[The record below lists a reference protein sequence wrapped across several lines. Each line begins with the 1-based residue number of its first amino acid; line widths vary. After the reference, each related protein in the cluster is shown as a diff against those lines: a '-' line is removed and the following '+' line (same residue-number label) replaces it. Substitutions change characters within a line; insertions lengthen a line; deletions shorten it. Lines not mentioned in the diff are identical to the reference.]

1 MPVNNNKRVLWIF
14 AVRSESPGF
23 LPKSKFSFNLI
34 LLFSVSRKKENKKSR
49 IFVVEKQ
56 QMRQKNPHLQK
67 VEVEIIFQIQFDPE
81 QQHNCFNN

>member
-34 LLFSVSRKKENKKSR
+34 LLFSVSRKKENKKIAYLCGGKTTDASKKSPPPKSR
-49 IFVVEKQ
+49 GGDYFPNSI
-56 QMRQKNPHLQK
+56 
-67 VEVEIIFQIQFDPE
+67 
-81 QQHNCFNN
+81 